1 MSIEEAV
8 NSKKVEYMRF
18 AQMNRDYLKEKYMET
33 VKQSNM
39 QDMEVGM
46 AANAVMASGSIEA
59 AEQFAQLLISRTKAV
74 AETKRLQ
81 AANAQLLIENTKLKE
96 AVCDAYNE
104 AIKKVDVK
112 LATCTDTILI
122 RR

>member
-1 MSIEEAV
+1 MNIEEAV

-18 AQMNRDYLKEKYMET
+18 AQMNRDYLREKYMKT

-96 AVCDAYNE
+96 QYVMPTMKD
-104 AIKKVDVK
+104 IKKVDVK
-112 LATCTDTILI
+112 LATCTDIILI

>member
-1 MSIEEAV
+1 MESL
-8 NSKKVEYMRF
+8 NKKVEYMRF
-18 AQMNRDYLKEKYMET
+18 AQMNRDYLKEEYMET

-81 AANAQLLIENTKLKE
+81 AANAQLLIENDKLRHAMYVMPTMK
-96 AVCDAYNE
+96 

>member
-1 MSIEEAV
+1 MESL
-8 NSKKVEYMRF
+8 NKKGEYMIF
-18 AQMNRDYLKEKYMET
+18 AQMNRDYLKEEYMET

-59 AEQFAQLLISRTKAV
+59 AEQFAQLLISRTRAV

-81 AANAQLLIENTKLKE
+81 AANTQLLIENTKLKE
-96 AVCDAYNE
+96 QYVMPTMK